1 MPKSYV
7 AFKWS
12 VYALATL
19 LLFALQSVVL
29 NHVRALGV
37 TPFIYPMLPA
47 LVAMYEGQE
56 KGSIFALVLGIV
68 CDLFFYGPFEGFFAI
83 AFVILALLSAA
94 VAKNLRSTGF
104 LGGVFIAALA
114 LLLTGLMR
122 VAVQALTGGPYI
134 EIVAW
139 TAAVEAAVSLPAVAA
154 ALPVYRAI
162 HRKCAVDY

>member
-47 LVAMYEGQE
+47 LVATTAAASSHRAYCPETDSM
-56 KGSIFALVLGIV
+56 
-68 CDLFFYGPFEGFFAI
+68 
-83 AFVILALLSAA
+83 AA
-94 VAKNLRSTGF
+94 V
-104 LGGVFIAALA
+104 
-114 LLLTGLMR
+114 
-122 VAVQALTGGPYI
+122 
-134 EIVAW
+134 
-139 TAAVEAAVSLPAVAA
+139 
-154 ALPVYRAI
+154 
-162 HRKCAVDY
+162 